1 MIKTEP
7 KLSKYYC
14 LCVDLCVITS
24 FTFFLDVV
32 KTYYHSWGFLSM
44 SLGRCHPLFQELL
57 LLLQPLSVLPF
68 DLNLL
73 LEPRL
78 LRHRQLW
85 SEEQALS
92 PPQPCSALLATSWPR
107 LQGDKKEGISY
118 YSQIS
123 HQIDLH
129 RQESLSSHSSSCN
142 KQQCGCMQTSRSPV
156 LAPIPEWCPKEPDL
170 VDGMED
176 CSQNHTDTWFQ
187 ISMDNKKEETKVE
200 KDCGISNP
208 PTTEQAQ
215 SPCWGGLRWAKL
227 FGATGTSSTLGAISQ
242 SHTGA
247 HTTK

>member
-73 LEPRL
+73 LEPQL

-156 LAPIPEWCPKEPDL
+156 LAPIPEWCPKEPDV